1 MRILVASDTH
11 GRKRALYDLL
21 YMHKE
26 ADWLLF
32 LGDGVRDVE
41 DIAEQFPHISCH
53 WVRGNNDWH
62 KTEENIPLIWQGT
75 IAGKRILMTH
85 GHMQEVKFGEER
97 LLNMA
102 HAARADILLYGHT
115 HRPIDR
121 YEDGMYILNPG
132 SLGYDGTYGIIDIM
146 PNGIS
151 THIASLYP

>member
-21 YMHKE
+21 SMHQE
-26 ADWLLF
+26 ADFFFF
-32 LGDGVRDVE
+32 LGDGVRDAE
-41 DIAEQFPHISCH
+41 DILTQFPS
-53 WVRGNNDWH
+53 VSYQLVQGNNDWRV
-62 KTEENIPLIWQGT
+62 TEHDVPATWQGN

-115 HRPIDR
+115 HNTVNR

-132 SLGYDGTYGIIDIM
+132 SLGYNGTYGIIDIM
-146 PNGIS
+146 PNGVS
-151 THIASLYP
+151 THIATI